1 MKRVKETIFY
11 LLLLIALSAC
21 YMKLSNQYLTAV
33 QVFKANE
40 IGLRY
45 GPSEKI
51 LLQQKNGRNVL
62 VIGKV
67 DDRALSVVP
76 VSRSLLGL
84 WTLRGG
90 GVAGYS
96 PIMDED
102 HGKAEY
108 ARDFHLVYGLT
119 DVPETAAVTCKLQ
132 YKTNE
137 LPDFV
142 VAQTMELQ
150 VDGDG
155 FFAGTFDDGKP
166 KDDEGWYYI
175 SDVEGWD
182 ADGKLLWQAQM
193 WG

>member
-1 MKRVKETIFY
+1 MKRVKETIFF
-11 LLLLIALSAC
+11 LLLFVALGIC
-21 YMKLSNQYLTAV
+21 YMRLSNQYLTAE

-51 LLQQKNGRNVL
+51 VLQQKNGRNVL
-62 VIGKV
+62 IIGKL
-67 DDRALSVVP
+67 DDHALSVVP

-90 GVAGYS
+90 GVAGYT
-96 PIMDED
+96 PILNTE
-102 HGKAEY
+102 HGKAQY

-119 DVPETAAVTCKLQ
+119 DVPETASVTCKVQ

-137 LPDFV
+137 LPDFIV
-142 VAQTMELQ
+142 LDTLELP

-155 FFAGTFDDGKP
+155 FFAGTYDDGKP
-166 KDDEGWYYI
+166 KEDEGWYYI
-175 SDVEGWD
+175 SDVEGRD
-182 ADGKLLWQAQM
+182 ANGNLLWQAMM
-193 WG
+193 WS

>member
-1 MKRVKETIFY
+1 MKRVKETILY
-11 LLLLIALSAC
+11 LLLFAALGIC
-21 YMKLSNQYLTAV
+21 YMKLSNQYLTAE

-51 LLQQKNGRNVL
+51 LLQQKNGRDAL
-62 VIGKV
+62 IIGKV

-90 GVAGYS
+90 GVAGYT
-96 PIMDED
+96 PIMDAE
-102 HGKAEY
+102 HGKAQY

-119 DVPETAAVTCKLQ
+119 DVPETATVTCKLQ
-132 YKTNE
+132 YKNNE

-142 VAQTMELQ
+142 VVQTMELP

-155 FFAGTFDDGKP
+155 FFAATCDDGKP
-166 KDDEGWYYI
+166 KEDEGWYYI
-175 SDVEGWD
+175 SDVEGRD
-182 ADGKLLWQAQM
+182 ADGTLLWQAMM
-193 WG
+193 WS